1 MSTFTPTAQGRM
13 PILFL
18 LFAAVS
24 IAACGGGGNSGS
36 AGDAPAVQ
44 PPPPTTGTVGLLI
57 TDKPS
62 TVFSEI
68 KFNILE
74 AVLIGDDG
82 QHLFFQGSEPVDLLE
97 LENFAEPVEFG
108 EVPAGIYTKLRLYI
122 DDLVL
127 VRKEDGAI
135 FTPAVPANGKIDLLA
150 PDGFSVLPGRTLYA
164 MVDMDADKA
173 FKVSGN
179 SHNYRF
185 RPVVKPE
192 FFNGTPEGGLPDKLA
207 RLEGV
212 VALKYDATRFRLCD
226 HETPDSCIDVST
238 DGDTVVFDEAG
249 SVDETGTD
257 GFVETDS
264 VIVIGR
270 YGMTDD
276 NGLVLPELVAV
287 LIETGPADQFSGN
300 VVSEPAGGSFTMLAS
315 DGSDYQVQLQAG
327 TLYYDVESGSA
338 AVEGDIVLGTDV
350 EIEGVAT
357 AGSPD
362 VIRAALVLIEA
373 EDADQLS
380 GTITGAP
387 DTVALR
393 FDVTLEDTSIVC
405 VEATTETDVL
415 FVNSGTSTVTVGA
428 FDQLADAQVVDVF
441 GVAPVDP
448 PPACFAAE
456 EIIVEGDPPP
466 VPTP

>member
-1 MSTFTPTAQGRM
+1 MSALKSLAQGRM
-13 PILFL
+13 PL
-18 LFAAVS
+18 LVLLAATS
-24 IAACGGGGNSGS
+24 TMSACGGSGGSGS
-36 AGDAPAVQ
+36 AIDSPAAQ

-57 TDKPS
+57 TDKAS
-62 TVFSEI
+62 DVFSSI
-68 KFNILE
+68 TFDILE

-82 QHLFFQGSEPVDLLE
+82 QHQFFEGSEPVDLLE

-108 EVPAGIYTKLRLYI
+108 QVPAGIYTKLRLHI
-122 DDLVL
+122 DNLVL
-127 VRKEDGAI
+127 VRNDGEI
-135 FTPAVPANGKIDLLA
+135 FTPALPANGKIDLLA
-150 PDGFSVLPGRTLYA
+150 PDGIAVLPGRTLYA

-173 FKVSGN
+173 FKISGN

-212 VALKYDATRFRLCD
+212 VALKYDAARFQLCD

-238 DGDTVVFDEAG
+238 DSGTVVFDELGA
-249 SVDETGTD
+249 VDPSGTA

-264 VIVIGR
+264 VVVIGR
-270 YGMTDD
+270 YDMTDD
-276 NGLVLPELVAV
+276 DGIVLPELVAV

-300 VVSEPAGGSFTMLAS
+300 VVSEPATGMFTLLAS
-315 DGSDYQVQLQAG
+315 DGNDFQVQLQAG
-327 TLYYDVESGSA
+327 TLYYDVETGSA
-338 AVEGDIVLGTDV
+338 ASETDIVLGTDV

-380 GTITGAP
+380 GTITGTP
-387 DTVALR
+387 DTTAMK
-393 FDVTLEDTSIVC
+393 FDVTLEDASVSC
-405 VEATTETDVL
+405 VETTTETDIL
-415 FVNSGTSTVTVGA
+415 FVDSGTSTVTIGG
-428 FDQLADAQVVDVF
+428 FDQLADTQVVDIF
-441 GVAPVDP
+441 GTAPADP
-448 PPACFAAE
+448 ASGECFSAD
-456 EIIVEGDPPP
+456 EIIVEGAPPA
-466 VPTP
+466 TP